1 MKRNALSRERGVSR
15 GEALGIMQKVKRFYS
30 ALTLLVLV
38 AGMTATANSDAILG
52 VTVTPG
58 KFEAAMPPGT
68 TYNIPITVRNT
79 SFASTHILA
88 SLSDFGLTQN
98 GDYEFTK
105 AGERPNSV
113 LRWAAIRPREFDM
126 SPNTTEQV
134 ELSLSVPDDKSL
146 SGEYAG
152 VVFFQT
158 RPQRGSHG
166 VAFSARVATK
176 LYITIQGTE
185 KVDGAITKMTS
196 TKAPSGQMYR
206 VTFKNTG
213 NAHVYCR
220 GQLIV
225 QKDGAVV
232 YQVPLPDNLLV
243 ERGGTRMIQAV
254 GKPLPAGNYQA
265 IATVD
270 YGGKT
275 ETGGEINF
283 AVR

>member
-1 MKRNALSRERGVSR
+1 M
-15 GEALGIMQKVKRFYS
+15 KRFY
-30 ALTLLVLV
+30 ALLSLFALIG
-38 AGMTATANSDAILG
+38 AMTATANSDAILG
-52 VTVTPG
+52 ITVTPG

-68 TYNIPITVRNT
+68 TYNVPITVRNT
-79 SFASTHILA
+79 SFASSHILT
-88 SLSDFGLTQN
+88 SLSDFSLSDN
-98 GDYEFTK
+98 GDYEFSK

-113 LRWAAIRPREFDM
+113 LRWAAVRPREFDVA
-126 SPNTTEQV
+126 PNTTEQV
-134 ELSLSVPDDKSL
+134 ELSLTVPDDKSL

-158 RPQRGSHG
+158 RPQRGNHG

-185 KVDGAITKMTS
+185 KIDGAITKMVS
-196 TKAPSGQMYR
+196 AKAPAGQMYR
-206 VTFKNTG
+206 VQFKNTG

-220 GQLIV
+220 GELIV

-232 YQVPLPDNLLV
+232 YQLPLPENLLV
-243 ERGGTRMIQAV
+243 ERGGTRMIQV
-254 GKPLPAGNYQA
+254 LGNKLPAGDYQA

-275 ETGGEINF
+275 QTGGEINF
-283 AVR
+283 VVR

>member
-1 MKRNALSRERGVSR
+1 MLQQLKN
-15 GEALGIMQKVKRFYS
+15 FYV
-30 ALTLLVLV
+30 ALTMLGLV
-38 AGMTATANSDAILG
+38 AAMTATASSDAVLG

-68 TYNIPITVRNT
+68 TYNVPITVRNT

-88 SLSDFGLTQN
+88 SLADFGLSES
-98 GDYEFTK
+98 GDYQFTK
-105 AGERPNSV
+105 AGERPYSV
-113 LRWAAIRPREFDM
+113 LKWAAIRPREFDM
-126 SPNTTEQV
+126 APNTTEQV
-134 ELSLSVPDDKSL
+134 ELTLSVPDDKAL

-158 RPQRGSHG
+158 RPQRGNHG

-196 TKAPSGQMYR
+196 AKAPAGQMYR
-206 VTFKNTG
+206 VLFKNTG
-213 NAHVYCR
+213 NSHVYCR

-232 YQVPLPDNLLV
+232 YQLPLADNLLV
-243 ERGGTRMIQAV
+243 ERGGTRMLQTL
-254 GKPLPAGNYQA
+254 GKSLPAGNYQA
-265 IATVD
+265 IATLD